1 MEALSTR
8 MKSSVVRCAAREEEV
23 ETRLR
28 KWL

>member
-8 MKSSVVRCAAREEEV
+8 MKSSVVRCAAREEV
-23 ETRLR
+23 EMRLR